1 MALNDNIVAFWKL
14 DEADGATRADAA
26 GPNDLA
32 DNATVT
38 KIAGKV
44 GFGAHFARAS
54 NQYLSLADNVA
65 LSGSDRDISM
75 SVWLYMDSK
84 PVTSMDIITKFLPG
98 TNQREYALWWDV
110 GSDRFKFY
118 VDPDGTA
125 GSFTIVVANNFGA
138 PSLNTWYNVI
148 IWHDATAN
156 TINIT
161 VNDGTADSVSH
172 TTGIFNGTA
181 EFRIGARGDDV
192 EFWDGRIDAAG
203 FWDKVFTAQEKTDL
217 YNGGAGLEHPFI
229 VDVLPVI
236 QSRISIAQP

>member
-1 MALNDNIVAFWKL
+1 MALTDNIIAFWKL
-14 DEADGATRADAA
+14 GEADGAARLDSVGA
-26 GPNDLA
+26 NNLA

-44 GFGAHFARAS
+44 GFAAHFTRTS
-54 NQYLSLADNVA
+54 SHFLSIVDNVA

-75 SVWLYMDSK
+75 SVWVYMDSK
-84 PVTSMDIITKFLPG
+84 PVTSMDILTKFLPG

-138 PSLNTWYNVI
+138 PSINTWYNI
-148 IWHDATAN
+148 INWHDATAN
-156 TINIT
+156 TINIA
-161 VNDGTADSVSH
+161 VNNGIADSAAH
-172 TTGIFNGTA
+172 AAGIFNGTA
-181 EFRIGARGDDV
+181 EFRIGARGDNV
-192 EFWDGRIDAAG
+192 EFWDGRIDATG
-203 FWDKVFTAQEKTDL
+203 FWDKVFTTQDKTDL
-217 YNGGAGLEHPFI
+217 YNSGDGLEYPFI
-229 VDVLPVI
+229 DAAPPI